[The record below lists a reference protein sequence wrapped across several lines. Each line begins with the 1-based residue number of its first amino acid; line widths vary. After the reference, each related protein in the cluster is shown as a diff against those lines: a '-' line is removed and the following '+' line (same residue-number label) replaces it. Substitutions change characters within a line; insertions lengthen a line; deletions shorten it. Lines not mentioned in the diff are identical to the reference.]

1 MTSGPRGVTSVLI
14 ADDQAL
20 VRTGLRMILSVEDDL
35 SVVGEAVDGFDAVAR
50 TRELRPDVVLMDV
63 RMPHLDG
70 IEATRRIVAHGED
83 CPRVIVLTTFSQSE
97 VVYNALLAGASGFL
111 LKDMSGVQL
120 VAGIRAVARGE
131 ELLAPSVTRRLIE
144 EFVAHGRREPPAGLQ
159 RLTGR
164 EREVLQLVAAGLSNG
179 EIAQQLV
186 VSVETVKTHVSRI
199 LDKLGI
205 RDRVQAVILAYEVGL
220 VRPHHS

>member
-1 MTSGPRGVTSVLI
+1 MTGGSGTTTVLI

-20 VRTGLRMILSVEDDL
+20 VRTGLRMILSAEDDL
-35 SVVGEAVDGFDAVAR
+35 VVLGEAVDGIDAVDR
-50 TRELRPDVVLMDV
+50 TRELCPDVVLMDV
-63 RMPHLDG
+63 RMPRLDG
-70 IEATRRIVAHGED
+70 IEATRRIMAQREPR
-83 CPRVIVLTTFSQSE
+83 PRVIVLTTFSPSE
-97 VVYNALLAGASGFL
+97 IVYEALVAGASGFL

-120 VAGIRAVARGE
+120 VSGVRAVARGE

-179 EIAQQLV
+179 EIAQKLV

-199 LDKLGI
+199 LDKLGL

-220 VRPHHS
+220 VRPHHT